1 LKSNKINNNIQ
12 SRIQDYLDAIQKT
25 ALISARTPESIHLL
39 AVSKNQTTHAI
50 QSAFDAGIHDFG
62 ESYWQEAE
70 AKQHALKHLPITWH
84 FIGPIQSNKAKHIA
98 AHFNWVHSLCRE
110 DIAKILSTKR
120 PASLPALNLC
130 IQVNIDAE
138 TSKSGCSLD
147 ELIPLAK
154 QILSYPNLRLRGL
167 MAIPKKNTDT
177 EAAYHTFL
185 KLNQALDTL
194 NNHLHL
200 SLDTLSMGMSHDFI
214 PAIRAGSTWVR
225 IGRGIFDAAALY

>member
-1 LKSNKINNNIQ
+1 MQ
-12 SRIQDYLDAIQKT
+12 TRIRDYLDAIQQT
-25 ALISARTPESIHLL
+25 ALISARTPDSIHLL
-39 AVSKNQTTHAI
+39 AVSKNQPITAI
-50 QSAFDAGIHDFG
+50 QTAFDAGIHDFG

-70 AKQHALKHLPITWH
+70 AKQHALEHLPITWH

-98 AHFNWVHSLCRE
+98 AHFNWVHSLCRA

-120 PASLPALNLC
+120 PPSLPALNLC

-138 TSKSGCSLD
+138 ASKSGCSFD

-154 QILSYPNLRLRGL
+154 HIQNYPNLKLRGL
-167 MAIPKKNTDT
+167 MAIPAKNTDA
-177 EAAYHTFL
+177 EVAYHTFL

-194 NNHLHL
+194 NKQLNL

-214 PAIRAGSTWVR
+214 PAIRAGSTWIR
-225 IGRGIFDAAALY
+225 IGRGIFDAAGLY